1 MAIGIDPTVDYAF
14 KRLLVSPEYS
24 GITIHFLNA
33 ILQGIPPITAVKILN
48 PILDQENADSKLS
61 VLDIRALDDLGRTLN
76 IEMQTALPAGFRER
90 LVYYVS
96 RLYAGAGHRG
106 RKYTTLSPAISICV
120 LGKSLFPEAPQLH
133 LDFRLQNAETGLVL
147 SHDLQIHL
155 LDLPKYTGAIDSPV
169 GKSPLEKWAY
179 FFRFAAQSTPQEL
192 SRRLVDPEFKEAA
205 GVLEMVAKTPRERM
219 LYEARLKHELD
230 TAGRVE
236 QATLDGL
243 IQGRAEGREETLE
256 IAEVAARV
264 LVLQTKLDLPVKPLS
279 DLVKL
284 GLAKLSKL
292 EAELTRKLRKL

>member
-1 MAIGIDPTVDYAF
+1 
-14 KRLLVSPEYS
+14 
-24 GITIHFLNA
+24 
-33 ILQGIPPITAVKILN
+33 
-48 PILDQENADSKLS
+48 
-61 VLDIRALDDLGRTLN
+61 
-76 IEMQTALPAGFRER
+76 
-90 LVYYVS
+90 
-96 RLYAGAGHRG
+96 
-106 RKYTTLSPAISICV
+106 
-120 LGKSLFPEAPQLH
+120 
-133 LDFRLQNAETGLVL
+133 
-147 SHDLQIHL
+147 
-155 LDLPKYTGAIDSPV
+155 
-169 GKSPLEKWAY
+169 
-179 FFRFAAQSTPQEL
+179 
-192 SRRLVDPEFKEAA
+192 
-205 GVLEMVAKTPRERM
+205 VLEMVAKTPRERM